1 MANVVKYTTSKGE
14 TRYQVRYRKPDGSQ
28 TKKRGFKRKL
38 DAERWSAEH
47 VTIAKATG
55 SYVDPQAG
63 RQTVASLWPAWIAA
77 KKVRC
82 KASYID
88 SLEREW
94 GCRVKPKWGSRTV
107 ASITSG
113 EVQEWVSMLASEERD
128 EKGEVTRKM
137 LSATVVLRA
146 HGILSSLLDQARRDR
161 LMAVNPC
168 DGVELPRKRRKEHR
182 YLTCDELLRLAD
194 AARDKRTIVLVLGLT
209 GLRWGEM
216 SGLQVGDVDFDR
228 RRLWIRRSAT
238 EVNGEIVVDTPKS
251 DKWRQV
257 TFPAMLD
264 GPLREVCEG
273 KPADALVF
281 TGADGGYVRRTHG
294 PNTTS
299 SWFYWARKR
308 AGIKGDMT
316 VHDLRHTA
324 ASLMVASGANVK
336 AVQRQLGHATA
347 SMTLDVY
354 ADLFD
359 DDLDAVG
366 EAMNSLLLE
375 NVPKMCPK
383 PFVEAS

>member
-1 MANVVKYTTSKGE
+1 MANVTKYLTSRGE
-14 TRYQVRYRKPDGSQ
+14 TRYRVRYRKPDGSQ
-28 TKKRGFKRKL
+28 TDKRGFRRKI
-38 DAERWSAEH
+38 DAERWAAEH
-47 VTIAKATG
+47 VTVAKATG
-55 SYVDPQAG
+55 SYVDPTAG
-63 RQTVASLWPAWIAA
+63 RTSVGSLWPAWIAA
-77 KKVRC
+77 KRVSC

-94 GCRVKPKWGSRTV
+94 RHRVEPQWGGRGVATV
-107 ASITSG
+107 SHR
-113 EVQEWVSMLASEERD
+113 EVQEWVARMAAEGCSAS
-128 EKGEVTRKM
+128 
-137 LSATVVLRA
+137 VVLRA
-146 HGILSSLLDQARRDR
+146 EGMLSAMLRQAVRDR
-161 LMAVNPC
+161 LIPSNPC
-168 DGVELPRKRRKEHR
+168 DDVELPRKRRKEHR
-182 YLTCDELLRLAD
+182 YLTCAELMRLAD
-194 AARDKRTIVLVLGLT
+194 AARDKRAIVLVLGLT

-216 SGLQVGDVDFDR
+216 AGLQVGDVDFDR

-238 EVNGEIVVDTPKS
+238 EVRGEIVVDTPKS

-257 TFPAMLD
+257 VFPAVLD
-264 GPLREVCEG
+264 APLREACAG
-273 KPADALVF
+273 KASGDLVF

-294 PNTTS
+294 PNTTA

-308 AGIKGDMT
+308 AGVEGHMT

-375 NVPKMCPK
+375 NVGKMWAK
-383 PFVEAS
+383 EQGEAA